1 MRAPVILFVAAMV
14 YLFLIFEPKKVQE
27 PQSAATTPVSEMF
40 CVPVGDGGIC
50 ANGQACL
57 MQCTRMERLP

>member
-27 PQSAATTPVSEMF
+27 PQSAATTPVPEMF
-40 CVPVGDGGIC
+40 CVPVDGG
-50 ANGQACL
+50 L
-57 MQCTRMERLP
+57 QCTRMERLP